1 MSPGRI
7 ASRAA
12 VFILKGAA
20 LMGWKARGIEVETF
34 NTSLA
39 SSSVFSEVTTKKT
52 YYREPF

>member
-12 VFILKGAA
+12 VFILKGAT
-20 LMGWKARGIEVETF
+20 LRGWKARGIEVETF